1 MPGAS
6 DDARGDVQRRFRQ
19 RLHRCQDRQSCLL
32 PRSLYHA
39 STELELMDLG
49 NGMIARLHSAVR
61 DMLFAAQDRQFANL
75 DDVVLTWV
83 AAVTSGTRQIFE
95 EDWTIARLPAFRTQ
109 LLQMSRAYLEASTVM
124 AVR

>member
-1 MPGAS
+1 
-6 DDARGDVQRRFRQ
+6 
-19 RLHRCQDRQSCLL
+19 
-32 PRSLYHA
+32 
-39 STELELMDLG
+39 MDLG